1 MDHEVKRA
9 VQFAR
14 SAIRTKSSC
23 RGPDLMPVPRAS
35 TDQSL
40 VSYQSELPFEL
51 YNKNREDSFSRM
63 KSMRVRPATRSC
75 SPGELAR
82 ARLASWIVLAGRAGS
97 FRGRAHRRVDRQHG
111 RARRASWLVSWSSS
125 PGDPFRLFVFSAFE
139 VLTEI
144 RFF

>member
-23 RGPDLMPVPRAS
+23 RGPDLMPFPRAS

-63 KSMRVRPATRSC
+63 KSMV
-75 SPGELAR
+75 
-82 ARLASWIVLAGRAGS
+82 IV
-97 FRGRAHRRVDRQHG
+97 
-111 RARRASWLVSWSSS
+111 
-125 PGDPFRLFVFSAFE
+125 
-139 VLTEI
+139 
-144 RFF
+144 